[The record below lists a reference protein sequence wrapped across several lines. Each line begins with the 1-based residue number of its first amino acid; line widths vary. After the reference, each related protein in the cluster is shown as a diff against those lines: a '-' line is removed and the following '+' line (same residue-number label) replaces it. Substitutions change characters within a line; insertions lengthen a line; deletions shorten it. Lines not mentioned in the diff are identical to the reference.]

1 MKILRCQTRPP
12 THPGAL
18 LREILLPELGMTQ
31 TQLAKHLGVSRYQ
44 ISKFIHER
52 KAITP
57 DLALRLGKFFGNGAK
72 LWLNLQ
78 QTFDLWELEQE
89 KRREYQNI
97 QTGKFVENL
106 IPLRA

>member
-1 MKILRCQTRPP
+1 MKTLRCQTRPP
-12 THPGAL
+12 THPGVL

-31 TQLAKHLGVSRYQ
+31 VELAKHLGVSRYR
-44 ISKFIHER
+44 ISELIHER

-72 LWLNLQ
+72 LWLNMQ

-89 KRREYQNI
+89 K
-97 QTGKFVENL
+97 
-106 IPLRA
+106 